1 MRELIVLLKELPD
14 FIKNSIDAY
23 IGCISGAI
31 MRDKYVE
38 VMKEAGFHEGEIIDE
53 TSFPIECMAN
63 DPTATALIETLKIPL
78 EKVNEV
84 TSSIR
89 SIKVQGLKPEE

>member
-1 MRELIVLLKELPD
+1 VFLK
-14 FIKNSIDAY
+14 KSIEAY

-31 MRDKYVE
+31 MRDKYIE
-38 VMKEAGFHEGEIIDE
+38 VMKEAGFHDVRIIDE

-63 DPTATALIETLKIPL
+63 DPTATALIENLKIPL

-89 SIKVQGLKPEE
+89 SIKVQDSNQKNR

>member
-1 MRELIVLLKELPD
+1 MFLK
-14 FIKNSIDAY
+14 KSIEAY

-31 MRDKYVE
+31 MRGKYIE
-38 VMKEAGFHEGEIIDE
+38 VMKEAGFHDVGIIDE

-63 DPTATALIETLKIPL
+63 DPTATALIENLKIPL

-89 SIKVQGLKPEE
+89 SIKVRDSNQKNR